1 MSHIENNRPY
11 PVTAG
16 YQKSVT
22 ADRPGP
28 GVCEGMESELAPT
41 EPSQTYTY
49 QHSNF
54 VHKNVGFHGQNAISS
69 GYIHGIGSFHGQ
81 NRANRSQ

>member
-1 MSHIENNRPY
+1 MENNRPY

-28 GVCEGMESELAPT
+28 GLCEGMESELAPKK
-41 EPSQTYTY
+41 PSQTYPY
-49 QHSNF
+49 QRRNF
-54 VHKNVGFHGQNAISS
+54 VHKIGGFCGENAFFQGFVHRIGGFCGQNLLV
-69 GYIHGIGSFHGQ
+69 
-81 NRANRSQ
+81 

>member
-16 YQKSVT
+16 YQNSVT

-28 GVCEGMESELAPT
+28 RVCGGMESELAPT
-41 EPSQTYTY
+41 KPSQTYPY
-49 QHSNF
+49 QRRNF
-54 VHKNVGFHGQNAISS
+54 VHKIGGFHGQNPV
-69 GYIHGIGSFHGQ
+69 
-81 NRANRSQ
+81 NRSQ